1 MERPG
6 PAHTYFRGLHK
17 VGNPWSQGQLGT
29 ILKAVDHRQVEKT
42 LRHTKDLGFTSKLA
56 LTKMFESKKL
66 LGLTE
71 L

>member
-1 MERPG
+1 M
-6 PAHTYFRGLHK
+6 
-17 VGNPWSQGQLGT
+17 GT